1 MLIGLYFKICRKV
14 TTIFGYKQVF
24 IVKKCRFFVIVYQL
38 VQMRDLVTHIDIQIG
53 MSRDECFLL
62 GVRGILW
69 I

>member
-1 MLIGLYFKICRKV
+1 MLIGLYFKICCKV
-14 TTIFGYKQVF
+14 TTFLGYIQVF

-53 MSRDECFLL
+53 MSRDECYFL
-62 GVRGILW
+62 GVRGILG

>member
-1 MLIGLYFKICRKV
+1 MLIGLCFKICRKV

-53 MSRDECFLL
+53 MSRDECYFL
-62 GVRGILW
+62 GVTGILG

>member
-1 MLIGLYFKICRKV
+1 MLIGLYFKICCKV
-14 TTIFGYKQVF
+14 TTFLGYIQVF
-24 IVKKCRFFVIVYQL
+24 IVKKCRFFVIEYQL

-62 GVRGILW
+62 GVRGILG